1 VICRKALLL
10 SQTANG
16 SNASA
21 TIYSIIETAKAN
33 GLVPYYCLMHVMNQ
47 ITAGNTFSENYY
59 LGTSISA
66 RVVLTTDIKDS
77 MY

>member
-1 VICRKALLL
+1 MCRKALLL

>member
-1 VICRKALLL
+1 VMCRKALLL

>member
-1 VICRKALLL
+1 MGRKALLL

-16 SNASA
+16 TNASA

-47 ITAGNTFSENYY
+47 ITAGNTHSEK
-59 LGTSISA
+59 L
-66 RVVLTTDIKDS
+66 LTWNFNLS
-77 MY
+77 